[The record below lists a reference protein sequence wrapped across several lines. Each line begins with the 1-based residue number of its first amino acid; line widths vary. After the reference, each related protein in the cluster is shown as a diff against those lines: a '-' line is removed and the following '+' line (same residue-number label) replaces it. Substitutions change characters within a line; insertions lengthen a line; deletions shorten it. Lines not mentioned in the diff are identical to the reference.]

1 MGSHTKNTEINRYP
15 ITQQIYIAK
24 KEQNA
29 DLCEDPHWENY
40 HPRG

>member
-1 MGSHTKNTEINRYP
+1 MGVTHKIQKQTELK
-15 ITQQIYIAK
+15 QIYKQRK
-24 KEQNA
+24 KQNA